1 MSDEAKITDAG
12 NPQKYFIS
20 IPNIVDEMDLSVHA
34 FRLYVHFKRR
44 AWERGECFESTK
56 TLATACGMSMSTVSE
71 AKKELAE
78 AGLITIRKE
87 SRGKAGGRES
97 DVIEIVDI
105 WPENFARYAKANIE
119 QEKGATSPSEV
130 GATSQDELATSP
142 SEPIKNPLI
151 KNNPR
156 RMSYEDFVKSLSR
169 QYPQLTFMGISQA
182 ERLDDLF
189 REHGPERLRAIADWM
204 STSDM
209 RLTSMPQYL
218 SFCEKR
224 AASWGDGPPAPR
236 EKAPEEYKR
245 DAARYGLDAAPD
257 TSDGDWDAGLF
268 DENLDD
274 APAVPPA
281 PKPQPKREPDYWDTL
296 RDIIITNYQIPKQS
310 KFWLLLSSGRL
321 AGIRDGTMTVRIA
334 DPELA
339 TGRFGAIANNYAPA
353 LNGGS
358 IARVAFVGAEG

>member
-1 MSDEAKITDAG
+1 MSGKIMGLVWDADIPQNLKFVLLAYADHADHEGNNVFPSVALIVHKTGYTDRQVQRITA
-12 NPQKYFIS
+12 
-20 IPNIVDEMDLSVHA
+20 DLV
-34 FRLYVHFKRR
+34 
-44 AWERGECFESTK
+44 
-56 TLATACGMSMSTVSE
+56 
-71 AKKELAE
+71 E
-78 AGLITIRKE
+78 AGLMTPQGESSYGTNAYSISIEALEARKKPPAHLQK
-87 SRGKAGGRES
+87 RGRPAKKGDKMSPLIQKNG
-97 DVIEIVDI
+97 DI
-105 WPENFARYAKANIE
+105 SAPNFAENGDIAM
-119 QEKGATSPSEV
+119 SPE
-130 GATSQDELATSP
+130 P
-142 SEPIKNPLI
+142 SLI
-151 KNNPR
+151 KPSTSRENKD
-156 RMSYEDFVKSLSR
+156 SYSDFVKSLSR

-257 TSDGDWDAGLF
+257 TGDGDWDVGLF
-268 DENLDD
+268 DENSDDD
-274 APAVPPA
+274 APAAAPA
-281 PKPQPKREPDYWDTL
+281 PQPKREPDYWDTL

-358 IARVAFVGAEG
+358 IARVAFVGESQ